1 MAHDFIY
8 FENSLEDDDYGL
20 VIGRNGMLKGI
31 WVPNGLETEEHVP
44 ISVARVCMKYF
55 GLDPNDK
62 NNYGTLH

>member
-31 WVPNGLETEEHVP
+31 WVPNGLETEECVP
-44 ISVARVCMKYF
+44 ISVARVCMEYF
-55 GLDPNDK
+55 GLDPNNK

>member
-20 VIGRNGMLKGI
+20 VVGKDGSLKGI
-31 WVPNGLETEEHVP
+31 WVPKGLEHEKDVP
-44 ISVARVCMKYF
+44 SSIAKVCVEFF

-62 NNYGTLH
+62 NNYGTVH